1 MRSIFYFALAF
12 AALTCSNASAALPN
26 PDETR
31 LLSDTFTKRSLRVAG
46 QEVARGD
53 RGEEIVRVIVQST
66 NKIFKRPA
74 EKDMSKLIAA
84 AKIAMLEKKMA
95 KLSFVGKEAAK

>member
-12 AALTCSNASAALPN
+12 AALTCSNASAAFLN

-46 QEVARGD
+46 QEAA
-53 RGEEIVRVIVQST
+53 RGEEIVRVTAQST
-66 NKIFKRPA
+66 NKIFK
-74 EKDMSKLIAA
+74 
-84 AKIAMLEKKMA
+84 
-95 KLSFVGKEAAK
+95 

>member
-12 AALTCSNASAALPN
+12 AALTRSNASAAFLN
-26 PDETR
+26 PDEIH
-31 LLSDTFTKRSLRVAG
+31 LLSDTFIKRSLR
-46 QEVARGD
+46 
-53 RGEEIVRVIVQST
+53 ST
-66 NKIFKRPA
+66 NKLFKRPA